1 MITTVIGATGRTGS
15 AVVQR
20 LLDAGQA
27 VRVLVRDPGK
37 ARRLFGEAPRLEVVA
52 AQLDDPAA
60 VAAGLNGADTAFV
73 AMGSVGLEA
82 NLQRIAIQAAASVPD
97 LRQLVRL
104 SVLNAGPDS
113 LGINQRG
120 HWSIDFAAQVAGI
133 PYATIRPAIFSASM
147 LAAAPEIKATRTW
160 TGLADTGRV
169 ALSDYRDVADVA
181 VRVLADPATWG
192 QHHDLTG
199 PRLVSWPEA
208 LEVLSA
214 ELGETVTFRTT
225 DAFELVRRLTRPACP
240 PGRLSCWSPGS
251 GRSWPARTSASRPR
265 CAISPAMS
273 RGPSRPSCTRT
284 TSYSADVPRAPRR

>member
-20 LLDAGQA
+20 LLEAGQA

-37 ARRLFGEAPRLEVVA
+37 AHHLFGEAPRLEVVA

-60 VAAGLNGADTAFV
+60 VAAGLSGADTAFV
-73 AMGSVGLEA
+73 ALGSVGLEA
-82 NLQRIAIQAAASVPD
+82 SLQRVAIQAAASIPD

-214 ELGETVTFRTT
+214 ELGETVTFRTA
-225 DAFELVRRLTRPACP
+225 DAFELVRRLTRAGVPAGQAELLVTREWAILAGENERVTTTVRDLAGHEP
-240 PGRLSCWSPGS
+240 
-251 GRSWPARTSASRPR
+251 RTLEAFLHENQELFR
-265 CAISPAMS
+265 
-273 RGPSRPSCTRT
+273 
-284 TSYSADVPRAPRR
+284 